1 MKKGADK
8 KGLEAGSRSSRSRI
22 LYQITGLIVAVLVVS
37 GLATFL
43 AVRDSQE
50 RLIDNSVKKLIE
62 TNADNTYST
71 YAYIST
77 SLIGEMEEMLAE
89 TDTREFVQ
97 ALMDERIVDAQRY
110 INQELARIVEEGLL
124 DIETVFILLPASQVF
139 PETTV
144 VNCDDESLIYTW
156 EVPDRVEKAMEDGEP
171 YILMEDGIP
180 ELGLNGEYLIVLK
193 QVESSP
199 SQRMGMGAASMA
211 AVIPMADSIA
221 EIEGFYDQERNRIN
235 MVLAG
240 VIGGSILV
248 VFLISF
254 FILSYLIRRRIT
266 EPIDEL
272 SAAAER
278 VMEGD
283 LDVNITVHEGGDFQG
298 LERAFREMVASF
310 RKMIARSV
318 GE

>member
-1 MKKGADK
+1 M
-8 KGLEAGSRSSRSRI
+8 I
-22 LYQITGLIVAVLVVS
+22 
-37 GLATFL
+37 
-43 AVRDSQE
+43 
-50 RLIDNSVKKLIE
+50 
-62 TNADNTYST
+62 NT
-71 YAYIST
+71 
-77 SLIGEMEEMLAE
+77 
-89 TDTREFVQ
+89 
-97 ALMDERIVDAQRY
+97 
-110 INQELARIVEEGLL
+110 
-124 DIETVFILLPASQVF
+124 P
-139 PETTV
+139 
-144 VNCDDESLIYTW
+144 
-156 EVPDRVEKAMEDGEP
+156 
-171 YILMEDGIP
+171 
-180 ELGLNGEYLIVLK
+180 
-193 QVESSP
+193 
-199 SQRMGMGAASMA
+199 
-211 AVIPMADSIA
+211 DSIA

-318 GE
+318 GK